1 MKEGAAMTAR
11 LSPVPPLSP
20 AASGRPW
27 PAGGRRVWAASS
39 VVMLAAH
46 AGVLAL
52 ALLWHAEADQPAPPP
67 PAAMMIELAPL
78 AAPPAPPTEKA
89 PGVEQQIARPVERK
103 VEERPKPTPV
113 VKKAEVALPKP
124 MERKKVEEAPP
135 AEKVVEQTTAPA
147 AAEAPPAPATAAPAP
162 GASYT
167 PPSNAV
173 PTWQG
178 ALRAHL
184 ERHKRYPSTAQLRRQ
199 QGVSTVRFT
208 MTRDGKVTMA
218 RLERAAGYTLLDE
231 EALALLERAQ
241 PLPAMPPEIPGD
253 EIELVVPIQFF
264 LK

>member
-1 MKEGAAMTAR
+1 MKGRAVMTAR
-11 LSPVPPLSP
+11 LSPVPPIAP
-20 AASGRPW
+20 IAAGRPW
-27 PAGGRRVWAASS
+27 PAGARRVWAASS
-39 VVMLAAH
+39 AVMLAAH

-52 ALLWHAEADQPAPPP
+52 ALLWHSNADQPAPVS

-78 AAPPAPPTEKA
+78 AAAPTEKA
-89 PGVEQQIARPVERK
+89 PGIEQQIARPIERK
-103 VEERPKPTPV
+103 VEERPKPMPA

-124 MERKKVEEAPP
+124 MEKKKGEEAPP

-147 AAEAPPAPATAAPAP
+147 AAEAPSAPAAAAPAP

-167 PPSNAV
+167 PPNNAV

-178 ALRAHL
+178 TLRAHL
-184 ERHKRYPSTAQLRRQ
+184 ERHKHYPSTAQLRRQ

-218 RLERAAGYTLLDE
+218 RLERGAGYTLLDE

-241 PLPAMPPEIPGD
+241 PLPAMPAEMPGD
-253 EIELVVPIQFF
+253 QVELVVPIQFF
-264 LK
+264 LR